1 MTQEQILQDHLGS
14 ISMEIGKIDNTV
26 MTTEKMPVSQLET
39 LRKKRVGL
47 QDTAE
52 YVKYLLFSLKQQK
65 EEKSGA
71 IIQTDNKIITMKP

>member
-71 IIQTDNKIITMKP
+71 IIQADNKIITMKP